1 MNFSELKKVMPS
13 LLDSGV
19 SIELISAPGR
29 GKSEFIAQTHA
40 AMNKRDAEKG
50 GWGLATMFLATQTPP
65 DLIGFVFKG
74 EMDHNGHKIATSEP
88 TLPGWMITQNGKP
101 VWEYERGILFLDE
114 FGQGQAD
121 VKAAA
126 AELLLNGRI
135 GRHQLPK
142 GWTVV
147 AASNRTSDRSAVTK
161 SLDFVINR
169 RVELKIDDDL
179 QSWENWAF
187 DAGIEPLFISFANT
201 NPQVVFDDKVPEKQG
216 PWCTPRSLV
225 LLSKMMDKMRD
236 VEGRIPTDK
245 AAMEIAAGMIG
256 QAAGAALFAHVKLGH
271 EMPSIEDIIKN
282 PTKTK
287 VPTKPD
293 ACMLV
298 SYNLA
303 ARVDDKNAE
312 PVITY
317 MTRMNKEFAVSFAKA
332 ACRRHPQLVFHKSF
346 TKWSDENASLMTALT
361 DTSNK

>member
-1 MNFSELKKVMPS
+1 MNLTEIAKVLPA

-19 SIELISAPGR
+19 AVELVSAPGR
-29 GKSEFIAQTHA
+29 GKSELIDQTHA
-40 AMNKRDAEKG
+40 KLNKRDHDKG
-50 GWGLATMFLATQTPP
+50 GWGLAKMFLATQTPP

-74 EMDHNGHKIATSEP
+74 EMEHDGKKIATSEP
-88 TLPGWMITQNGKP
+88 TLPAWMITQDGKP
-101 VWEYERGILFLDE
+101 VWEYPRGILFLDE

-142 GWTVV
+142 GWSVV
-147 AASNRTSDRSAVTK
+147 AASNRSSDRSAVTK

-169 RVELKIDDDL
+169 RVELTVDDDL

-187 DAGIEPLFISFANT
+187 DAKIEPLFISFANT

-225 LLSKMMDKMRD
+225 LLSRMLDQLRD
-236 VEGRIPTDK
+236 DQGRIPTDK
-245 AAMEIAAGMIG
+245 AAVEIATGMIG
-256 QAAGAALFAHVKLGH
+256 KAAAAALFAHVKLGH
-271 EMPSIEDIIKN
+271 EMPSIDDIIKN

-317 MTRMNKEFAVSFAKA
+317 MERMNKEFAVSFAKA

-346 TKWSDENASLMTALT
+346 TAWSDKNASLMTALT